1 MAMTPAQR
9 LVDKARASGAQLV
22 RFLYCDNGNMVR
34 GKAAHIGGIES
45 AASAGIGLTVA
56 MMGFTMAEQLAAG
69 TAQGPVGEVRLVP
82 DPDTFT
88 VLPYNRREARVI
100 CDMVQLDGAL
110 WEAYPRTF
118 LKRMVERARAL
129 GLEAQAAFEYE

>member
-1 MAMTPAQR
+1 MSGEQ
-9 LVDKARASGAQLV
+9 LVELARNSGVQLV

-34 GKAAHIGGIES
+34 GKAAHIGAIAGAAES
-45 AASAGIGLTVA
+45 GIGLTVA

-82 DPDTFT
+82 DAETFA
-88 VLPYNRREARVI
+88 VLPYNPSHARVF
-100 CDMVQLDGAL
+100 CDLVTLEGEP

-118 LKRMVERARAL
+118 LKRMERA
-129 GLEAQAAFEYE
+129 AADA